1 MDSILTPLK
10 LNAAIHIGASS
21 ISFLI
26 SNEAGEQIEYL
37 EKSTSLAHDIFSKK
51 EITKAT
57 IKNCVDILNGYNAIL
72 QELGINSQDSNVR
85 IVATNILS
93 EASNKD
99 ILINRLQISSNIT
112 VEVLDDGEMTRLV
125 YMKTRRRLQHTADQK
140 HYNTLVVHAG
150 PGNTRTLF
158 FKQGKIAS
166 YKSYRIGIYRATEE
180 VRNNFTDGNQ
190 TNQILYDHINSQ
202 LDSLIED
209 LQDQEFQEIIFIGHE
224 IQLLQPQ
231 IVSSKTSQCSL
242 KKLLKISDSIISMDD
257 DDIVSH
263 FNTDY
268 HTAEAIPSS
277 LAINTCIAKAL
288 EIDKITIP
296 NSHYE
301 RELLQDIHLS
311 HESSASFTEEVTA
324 SAWQLAKKCR
334 INKKHA
340 KQVTATALFLF
351 DELLDL
357 HQLDPQARLLLH
369 CATLLHECGG
379 FISDASHHKH
389 SQYIIQHSDI
399 FGLSQSDINLVALI
413 ARYHRNSPPKPS
425 HPIYRDLDTLQQM
438 RVSKIASILRI
449 ADALNRSHAARAE
462 NLSVTLTPGVLNIHL
477 ADATDATVERSAMK
491 SKGDLF
497 QNIFG
502 LEIHLHE
509 DN

>member
-10 LNAAIHIGASS
+10 LKAAIHIGASS
-21 ISFLI
+21 ISCLI
-26 SNEAGEQIEYL
+26 SNEAGDQIEYL

-51 EITKAT
+51 EISKAT
-57 IKNCVDILNGYNAIL
+57 IKNCVAILNGYNAIL
-72 QELGINSQDSNVR
+72 QELGINSQDPNVR
-85 IVATNILS
+85 IVATNLLS

-99 ILINRLQISSNIT
+99 IFINRLQISSNIT
-112 VEVLDDGEMTRLV
+112 VEVLDDGEMTRLI
-125 YMKTRRRLQHTADQK
+125 YMKTRRRLQDTAGIDQ
-140 HYNTLVVHAG
+140 YNTLVVHAG

-158 FKQGKIAS
+158 FKQDKIES
-166 YKSYRIGIYRATEE
+166 YKSYRIGIYRASQA
-180 VRNNFTDGNQ
+180 VRNNFTDDNQ
-190 TNQILYDHINSQ
+190 TNQFLYDHINSQ
-202 LDSLIED
+202 LDTLIED
-209 LQDQEFQEIIFIGHE
+209 FQEEDFQEIIFIGHE
-224 IQLLQPQ
+224 VQLLQPQ

-242 KKLLKISDSIISMDD
+242 SKLLKISDSIISMDD

-263 FNTDY
+263 FNIDY
-268 HTAEAIPSS
+268 HTAEAIPPA

-288 EIDKITIP
+288 NINKINIP
-296 NSHYE
+296 STHYE
-301 RELLQDIHLS
+301 RELLRDIHLS

-351 DELLDL
+351 DQLIDL
-357 HQLDPQARLLLH
+357 HELDPQARLLLH

-413 ARYHRNSPPKPS
+413 ARYHRNSPPKS
-425 HPIYRDLDTLQQM
+425 THSIYRDLDTLQQM
-438 RVSKIASILRI
+438 RVSKIASLLRI
-449 ADALNRSHAARAE
+449 ADALDRSHAARAE
-462 NLSVTLTPGVLNIHL
+462 NITLNLTPEILNIHL
-477 ADATDATVERSAMK
+477 TDITDATVERSAMK

-497 QNIFG
+497 HNIFG

-509 DN
+509 EQ